1 MQKCRNDRGVNREGG
16 LQLQSTTLEGRIAGG
31 DVGWVGGFGC
41 CGLRMH
47 AAPPPTLPTT
57 QRPRPWEGDTGENPK
72 PTDRESESESE
83 GESGRQKERKKER
96 VYIGVVDH
104 RRLRVDVLRYGV
116 RYI

>member
-1 MQKCRNDRGVNREGG
+1 M
-16 LQLQSTTLEGRIAGG
+16 
-31 DVGWVGGFGC
+31 
-41 CGLRMH
+41 
-47 AAPPPTLPTT
+47 
-57 QRPRPWEGDTGENPK
+57 K

>member
-1 MQKCRNDRGVNREGG
+1 MQKCRNDRGANREGG

-41 CGLRMH
+41 CGLRMY

-57 QRPRPWEGDTGENPK
+57 QRPRPQEGDTGENPK
-72 PTDRESESESE
+72 PTDRESESE
-83 GESGRQKERKKER
+83 GESGRQKKDRKKER